1 MSYLANIEGFEG
13 QKIETR
19 VSFWTGAKLFVNGV
33 PAPRGLRRGEMI
45 LQRNDGRQVYARWKP
60 QILGL
65 DVPQLIID
73 GKTIN
78 FADPLK
84 WYQWVWS
91 ALPILLVFFGGL
103 LGGVAGVVAFS
114 INTGIFRSTMN
125 GTVKYVVTGVVS
137 ILAVVIYWVVGT
149 IIYVLLNG

>member
-13 QKIETR
+13 QKIKAT

-45 LQRNDGRQVYARWKP
+45 LQRNDGRPVYARWRP

-78 FADPLK
+78 FADPLN

-103 LGGVAGVVAFS
+103 LGGVAGIIAFS
-114 INTGIFRSTMN
+114 INTGIFRSTMTGN
-125 GTVKYVVTGVVS
+125 LKYVVTGVVS
-137 ILAVVIYWVVGT
+137 ILAIVIYLVVGT
-149 IIYVLLNG
+149 VFYVLLNG